1 MSGTEP
7 KACWQSPITYN
18 HLLKM
23 DMAGLAWEWLR
34 RIPTYNA
41 EYSSKAAQLGS
52 IFDFSRGHLTAL
64 DAPATASAGLHF
76 L

>member
-1 MSGTEP
+1 MPQTEP
-7 KACWQSPITYN
+7 HACWQSTNAYS

-34 RIPTYNA
+34 RTQHYYAIYNSQRYLRKNRIVSDPIPLRAFDANT
-41 EYSSKAAQLGS
+41 AA
-52 IFDFSRGHLTAL
+52 RE
-64 DAPATASAGLHF
+64 GLHF